1 MGASARIFPLH
12 SRPMCTFCRSDG
24 LPRAASL
31 STLCP
36 ILGTPF
42 TSTYVSR
49 CGRCPRPAP
58 RKQPHPFRQTTH
70 TDESVETH
78 EQSSPSARRPAL
90 PEIARRHQIWCGRR
104 AVFSVSLCIKGTESG
119 GHDAACRREAC
130 SGLAP
135 RSRSAGPRL
144 SRVTAFIYVQYTTQD
159 MLETHGS
166 SEIGD
171 PCF

>member
-1 MGASARIFPLH
+1 MYPGVAVAPDQHHENSPTLFGKQPTPMKASKPTNKALH
-12 SRPMCTFCRSDG
+12 
-24 LPRAASL
+24 LRAAS
-31 STLCP
+31 
-36 ILGTPF
+36 
-42 TSTYVSR
+42 
-49 CGRCPRPAP
+49 
-58 RKQPHPFRQTTH
+58 
-70 TDESVETH
+70 
-78 EQSSPSARRPAL
+78 AL